1 MSILD
6 IDVDKIELGI
16 VHNKLKEYM
25 IYHYGD
31 IDTKSKRMK
40 YYRGYINCIRSGDF
54 KLVTDIDITENNSKH
69 LVMYYLL
76 DDPSTIYII
85 RESIVYKRIYNLV
98 YAPIAICPS
107 VRLLTIK
114 DVLGI

>member
-1 MSILD
+1 MSLLD
-6 IDVDKIELGI
+6 IDVDKIDLGI

-25 IYHYGD
+25 IYHYGNANLN
-31 IDTKSKRMK
+31 K
-40 YYRGYINCIRSGDF
+40 YYRGYINCIRSGNF

-85 RESIVYKRIYNLV
+85 RESIVYKKKYNLV